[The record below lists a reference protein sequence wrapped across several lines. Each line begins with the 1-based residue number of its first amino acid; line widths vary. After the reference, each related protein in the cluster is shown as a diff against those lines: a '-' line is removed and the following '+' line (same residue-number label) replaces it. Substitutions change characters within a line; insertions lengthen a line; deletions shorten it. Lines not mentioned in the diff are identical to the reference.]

1 MHLKN
6 NPIIYLAKKTWQYS
20 AGNRRH
26 VILFLLLFICAN
38 ILNFFEPLIVAKVFN
53 IMQIQGI
60 NNNSL
65 PTIIFYLFSLI
76 LLSLGF
82 WSFHYPARLIEQ
94 KNAFL
99 MRANYKKYLLEGTMS
114 LPAGWHTDHH
124 SGDSIDKIEKA
135 TNALFQFAS
144 TTFEII
150 ETTLMLVG
158 SYLALIYFNLHSIY
172 IVLFIT
178 CLAVFIILKHDRT
191 LVKQYSELFK
201 AENRISAK
209 IFDVISNITTVIILR
224 IERLLAKSIFKKIME
239 PFTLYRRNIKIN
251 ETKWFLVSLCNIVM
265 VFLVLSSFIYFNI
278 KTGTTVMLGVVY
290 ALYSYVRRINET
302 FYRFA
307 YMYGD
312 IVQRKTA
319 VANVEEISN
328 EFKDSRKTKYVKL
341 DSKWR
346 ELKIKNLNF
355 SYQTEEGAKMHLN
368 NITITI
374 NRGDKVALI
383 GESGSGKTTL
393 LKIMRGLYQPKQIRL
408 HLDGKPL
415 PNGFNSIS
423 SQIALIPQDPEIF
436 TTTIKDNITVGV
448 ERTISLV
455 RKYSTMAQFDEVAQ
469 RLPKKYNSS
478 IVEKGVNLS
487 GGEKQRLALAR
498 GLMACEDKA
507 IILLDEPTSS
517 IDFKN
522 EARIYQNIFAE
533 FKNRTVLSS
542 IHRLHLLPLFDQI
555 YYFANGKII
564 ASGTLTELL
573 TESEEFKK
581 IWERYNNTTRRYQ

>member
-1 MHLKN
+1 
-6 NPIIYLAKKTWQYS
+6 
-20 AGNRRH
+20 
-26 VILFLLLFICAN
+26 
-38 ILNFFEPLIVAKVFN
+38 
-53 IMQIQGI
+53 
-60 NNNSL
+60 
-65 PTIIFYLFSLI
+65 
-76 LLSLGF
+76 
-82 WSFHYPARLIEQ
+82 
-94 KNAFL
+94 
-99 MRANYKKYLLEGTMS
+99 MRANYKNYLLEGTLS
-114 LPAGWHTDHH
+114 LPASWHPDHH

-144 TTFEII
+144 VTFEII
-150 ETTLMLVG
+150 ETTLMLIG
-158 SYLALIYFNLHSIY
+158 SYLALVYFNLHSLY

-178 CLAVFIILKHDRT
+178 CLAGLVILKHDKI

-224 IERLLAKSIFKKIME
+224 IEKLLTKSIFKKIME
-239 PFTLYRRNIKIN
+239 PLALYRRNIKVN

-265 VFLVLSSFIYFNI
+265 VFLVLSSFIYLNV
-278 KTGTTVMLGVVY
+278 KTGAVVMLGTVY

-328 EFKDSRKTKYVKL
+328 EFKDSQKIKHTKL
-341 DSKWR
+341 DSKWH

-355 SYQTEEGAKMHLN
+355 SYQTEAGAVLHLN
-368 NITITI
+368 DISLTIK
-374 NRGDKVALI
+374 RGNKIALI

-393 LKIMRGLYQPKQIRL
+393 LKVIRGLYQPKQIKL
-408 HLDGKPL
+408 YLDGKSL
-415 PNGFNSIS
+415 SDGFNSIS

-436 TTTIKDNITVGV
+436 TTTIKENITVGV
-448 ERTISLV
+448 ERTTSLIE
-455 RKYSTMAQFDEVAQ
+455 KYSNMAQFDEVAQ

-498 GLMACEDKA
+498 GLMACADKA

-522 EARIYQNIFAE
+522 EAKIYQNIFAE
-533 FKNRTVLSS
+533 FKNSTVLSS

-573 TESEEFKK
+573 AESEEFKK
-581 IWERYNNTTRRYQ
+581 IWERYHNTTKRYQQKAV